1 MRLVIDRVIFQFK
14 SLCIR
19 LLPAAVLP
27 VLLMLV
33 ALPLTAADVP
43 QGQAGNAEVEKVM
56 REFKGKGQIG
66 DGTDPLSPDDAM
78 KHFQLDEGLQLD
90 LVAAEPAV
98 MQPLYMSFDAKGR
111 MLVLQYRQY
120 PFPAGLKIVRYDQYL
135 RAVFDDVP
143 RPPPHGVPGQ
153 DRVTVFEDTNG
164 DGIYDAPRDVI
175 TGLNIAT
182 AALTGHGGIW
192 VTNPPYLLFYPDA
205 NGDDIPDGDPQVRLR
220 GFGLE
225 DTHAVANSLAWGP
238 DGWLYGA
245 MGSTTT
251 ANISSN
257 TTKNVHFEGQCIWRY
272 NPETDIFE
280 VYAEGGGNTFSL
292 EIDSVGR
299 VFSGTNHG
307 NTRGMYYPQGSYGEK
322 NFGKHG
328 PLTNPYAFGYIQH
341 MVHQGDAD
349 RFPQTFVFYEG
360 GALPERFNG
369 AIIAANALH
378 HRVWGS
384 KVSRDGS
391 TYQTVDMPNL
401 CKTDDTWFRPVDVKV
416 GPDGAVYLADWYDS
430 RLSHVD
436 PRDTWHKTSGRIY
449 RLSSKGSKPEPF
461 TDLTA
466 LSDAELIGRFT
477 HPNKWQ
483 QQTSVRVLTE
493 RLRKE
498 APAATLTALRNL
510 LSQNQPGALQALW
523 TLSTSHQMQ
532 EPELAGLLVHPNEHV
547 RRWTVRILG
556 DGRAVSAETAQ
567 LLAARAAVEPDIQVR
582 SQLASSAKRFDT
594 PVALPIL
601 TALIQHSEDLQDKHL
616 PLQIWWG
623 LEGHCGTH
631 VIEHDPQVGVPLQ
644 PASQTSPRD
653 QVLAWL
659 KNPEL
664 WTKPIF
670 EQVLASRL
678 MRRFALE
685 GIQEQKQSPQNAPA
699 LAVCEQLLQLAP
711 AASRPLLMSGFL
723 EAYQGREI
731 SALPQGLKNS
741 IQEYQKSLGESDLV
755 LGVRL
760 GDEKAINNA
769 LQVIRDEK
777 IDLATR
783 LTLIQTFGDIDIPKS
798 VPALQALLSSPSSG
812 IKKAALQ
819 ALMRYTDK
827 GIATQICTRFQ
838 STLPNEHGLREAAYR
853 VLASR
858 ATWAGQLLSEIEEH
872 RLPVAAIPPDI
883 VQQLR
888 LHPDELLQ
896 KRINHLWGQ
905 TRETSAEKTAE
916 MERIRKL
923 IRNQPLSDEMKAQ
936 GKQLFTKHCATC
948 HTLFAEGGQVGPNLT
963 GYERS
968 NLDFMLLAMVDPSA
982 GIREE
987 FTQFQIATEDGRIL
1001 TGLIVD
1007 QTPSAITLRGANNQT
1022 TVIPREE
1029 IDILQAM
1036 KISLMP
1042 EGLLKPLSD
1051 QEIGALF
1058 QYLMQPTPAGLSTAK
1073 APATPAP

>member
-1 MRLVIDRVIFQFK
+1 MLMIER
-14 SLCIR
+14 SIR
-19 LLPAAVLP
+19 SFLFPRSSAPLPLAVL
-27 VLLMLV
+27 LCT
-33 ALPLTAADVP
+33 AWIYTSSPLSAEEKVP
-43 QGQAGNAEVEKVM
+43 TQRAGNAEVEKVM

-66 DGTDPLSPDDAM
+66 DDTQPLAPEEAM
-78 KHFQLDEGLQLD
+78 KHFQLDEGLKLET
-90 LVAAEPAV
+90 LAAEPAI
-98 MQPLYMSFDAKGR
+98 MQPLYLSFDARGR

-120 PFPAGLKIVRYDQYL
+120 PFPAGLKIIRYDQYL

-143 RPPPHGVPGQ
+143 RPPPHGVPGE
-153 DRVTVFEDTNG
+153 DRVTVYEDTNG

-182 AALTGHGGIW
+182 SALVGHGGIW

-205 NGDDIPDGDPQVRLR
+205 NGDDLPDSDPEVRLR

-251 ANISSN
+251 ANISSKV
-257 TTKNVHFEGQCIWRY
+257 TKDVHFEGQCIWRY
-272 NPETDIFE
+272 HPETDVFE

-292 EIDSVGR
+292 EIDSAGR

-328 PLTNPYAFGYIQH
+328 PLTNPYAFGYFLH
-341 MVHQGDAD
+341 MAHQGDTD
-349 RFPQTFVFYEG
+349 RFPQTFVIYEG
-360 GALPERFNG
+360 GALPKRFDG
-369 AIIAANALH
+369 TIIAANALH

-384 KVSRDGS
+384 ALSRDGS
-391 TYQTVDMPNL
+391 TYKTVDLPNL

-449 RLSSKGSKPEPF
+449 RLSSAGSTPQPM
-461 TDLTA
+461 TDLTS
-466 LSDAELIGRFT
+466 LSDVELIQRFQY
-477 HPNKWQ
+477 PNKWQ
-483 QQTSVRVLTE
+483 RQTSVRVLTE
-493 RLRKE
+493 RLKAKE
-498 APAATLTALRNL
+498 NTATISALKKRLHENE
-510 LSQNQPGALQALW
+510 PGALESFW
-523 TLSTSHQMQ
+523 TLSTSHHLSEM
-532 EPELAGLLVHPNEHV
+532 ELAALLPHPNEHV
-547 RRWTVRILG
+547 RRWAVRVLG
-556 DGRAVSAETAQ
+556 DGRIVSPETATQ
-567 LLAARAAVEPDIQVR
+567 LAERAKIEPDIQVR

-601 TALIQHSEDLQDKHL
+601 AGLIQHDDDLRDKQV

-623 LEGHCGTH
+623 LEAHCGKQ
-631 VIEHDPQVGVPLQ
+631 VINDDPQVGVRLKSNSDIP
-644 PASQTSPRD
+644 PRAQVLALLKDRSLWTRPIFD
-653 QVLAWL
+653 QVL
-659 KNPEL
+659 
-664 WTKPIF
+664 
-670 EQVLASRL
+670 VSRL

-685 GIQEQKQSPQNAPA
+685 GIQEQKLSPGNTST

-711 AASRPLLMSGFL
+711 EAAKPVLMSGFL

-731 SALPQGLKNS
+731 ASLPAGLKQS
-741 IQEYQKSLGESDLV
+741 IQDYQKSLGESDLV

-760 GDEKAINNA
+760 GDTQAISDAFKFVRNEKA
-769 LQVIRDEK
+769 
-777 IDLATR
+777 DLAAR
-783 LTLIQTFGDIDIPKS
+783 LTLIATLGDIDVPKS
-798 VPALQALLSSPSSG
+798 VPTLLALLSSPSSG

-819 ALMRYTDK
+819 ALMRYSDK
-827 GIATQICTRFQ
+827 GIASQICSRFQ
-838 STLPNEHGLREAAYR
+838 STLPDEHGLREAAYR

-858 ATWAGQLLSEIEEH
+858 TTWASQLLDEIETN
-872 RLPVAAIPPDI
+872 RLPASAISPDI
-883 VQQLR
+883 IQQLR
-888 LHPDELLQ
+888 LHPDDPLQ
-896 KRINHLWGQ
+896 KRINHIWGQ
-905 TRETSAEKTAE
+905 TRETTAEKVAE
-916 MERIRKL
+916 IERVRQL
-923 IRNQPLSDEMKAQ
+923 IKSQPHSDADKAL
-936 GKQLFTKHCATC
+936 GKQLFTKHCANC
-948 HTLFAEGGQVGPNLT
+948 HTLFAEGGQIGPNLT

-968 NLDFMLLAMVDPSA
+968 NLDFLLLAILDPSA

-987 FTQFQIATEDGRIL
+987 FTQFQVATEDGRIL
-1001 TGLIVD
+1001 TGLIID
-1007 QTPSAITLRGANNQT
+1007 QTPTTVTLRGANNQT
-1022 TVIPREE
+1022 TVIPKEE

-1051 QEIGALF
+1051 HEISALF
-1058 QYLMQPTPAGLSTAK
+1058 QYLMQPTPAGVAVSKT
-1073 APATPAP
+1073 TPK